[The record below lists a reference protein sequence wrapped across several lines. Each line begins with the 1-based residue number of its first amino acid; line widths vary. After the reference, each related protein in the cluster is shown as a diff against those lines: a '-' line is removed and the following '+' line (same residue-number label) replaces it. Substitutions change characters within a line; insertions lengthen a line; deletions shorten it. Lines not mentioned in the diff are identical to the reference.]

1 MNIDKA
7 RHEKCITKS
16 MDAMARV
23 FIDYPLCGTGCLD
36 DAMIE
41 DHRAVIDRFHSILE
55 REQF

>member
-1 MNIDKA
+1 
-7 RHEKCITKS
+7 
-16 MDAMARV
+16 MARV

-41 DHRAVIDRFHSILE
+41 DHRAVIDRFHPILE